1 MQRQWNSSST
11 IRSEDSTTKSEKDKF
26 LPSNPVLEE
35 YEKDVV
41 VEVVVLE
48 QFLLLV
54 LVVTVTKK
62 ADPKVLANKASKA
75 VKDGASTIKKKAK
88 NICTSV
94 TFHRPKTLQKARNH
108 KYQCISALPRNKL
121 DHYQIL
127 KYPLTTESAMKKI
140 EDNNKKKTRMLS
152 RRCTTSRQI
161 K

>member
-1 MQRQWNSSST
+1 MTLISTSSKSRCRDNK
-11 IRSEDSTTKSEKDKF
+11 IRHQLLDLKIQQQKAEKDKF
-26 LPSNPVLEE
+26 LPSNHVLEE
-35 YEKDVV
+35 YEEDVV

-48 QFLLLV
+48 QV
-54 LVVTVTKK
+54 L
-62 ADPKVLANKASKA
+62 DNKASKA
-75 VKDGASTIKKKAK
+75 VKAGASTIKKKAK

-94 TFHRPKTLQKARNH
+94 TFHRPKTLQKARNP
-108 KYQCISALPRNKL
+108 KYPCISALPRNKL